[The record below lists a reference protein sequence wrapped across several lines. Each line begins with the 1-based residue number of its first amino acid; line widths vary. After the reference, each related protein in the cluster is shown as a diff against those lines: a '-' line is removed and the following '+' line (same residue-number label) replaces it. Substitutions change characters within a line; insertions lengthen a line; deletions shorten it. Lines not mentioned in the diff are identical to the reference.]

1 MVTREARCGEQGG
14 TRTREGGGCQ
24 GSAKNTNKKFF
35 TPTEAEGGRCAAV
48 KRMCELLKGA
58 RTAL

>member
-1 MVTREARCGEQGG
+1 MVTRKARCGEQGG

-35 TPTEAEGGRCAAV
+35 TPTEAEGAV
-48 KRMCELLKGA
+48 SRN
-58 RTAL
+58 